1 MRRIVVLSL
10 LIFTTIF
17 IGCSQVRPEE
27 RPEPVN
33 RTTEDPITDFQAS
46 PQSGVAPLLVTFEWA
61 ASGGEVCTID
71 FGDGTSETVA
81 CTAGSLTHDYQD
93 PGTFTAVFT
102 AQANG
107 RTYNRDRQIA
117 ATTAPP
123 GSLQSTF
130 RADPT
135 VAPIGT
141 AVAFTWTVSGPSETC
156 VLDFNDGSAPL
167 SFSPCENGSHS
178 HTYSAVGN
186 YAATFVVTATDGTT
200 DSKVATVNITT
211 TANEVSPIESF
222 SANPTQGVAPL
233 AVDIAWHA
241 PDAVACVLHIGSDSY
256 GVSCSDTRQETFSV
270 VGTHTIT
277 FAATSATG
285 TTFEQNATV
294 RVGATPNSVPEVTHF
309 SATPQKVSEGDPV
322 TFSWTATDD
331 DGDPLTCSIAFGDGS
346 TWQGDC
352 ATGSTDHTY
361 TSAGKYQPEIT
372 ASDPTGASAGLR
384 TSVEVTTPGGT
395 TPTIVPPAIQKF
407 TVTPITGEK
416 PLAVSVSWEYSNQGG
431 EPVTC
436 TIHSGIAGAS
446 PDTFNPCPETG
457 THTLTYPDEG
467 TYTLKFSAR
476 KDGANA
482 TERTQSIT
490 VTDTFVQPKPALS
503 GVSVSPTSGRAPL
516 PVTANFSVDP
526 NGDPTTCTI
535 NWADGSPLTTINN
548 CDGSISETHTF
559 TGKGDYHITIT
570 AENSGGTTTFTQQI
584 RVDPQLPEI
593 TSLNASPA
601 TGTAPIDVEFS
612 WTIDTFGETYQCTL
626 DPGDG
631 TGPISVSDCT
641 SPVTHRYT
649 KGTDPLNAYTATLA
663 IIGPSPSVTRTTS
676 VAVSKPA
683 PTALVSAF
691 TRVASVDTNESVI
704 LNHILGGMLGTTA
717 TIELIDYDAILSTDI
732 ALLQFLDALK
742 TVDPQLMALTPSD
755 ILSADIAMANILT
768 ALDTVIGGNL
778 LGSLPNLSSLADTI
792 KIADLLVLPQWML
805 GTDFSDLAVGITIPA
820 FDFLLGSIQ
829 LFNHKNVAT
838 ANIQPV
844 SLTSNLLGIT
854 EVGNVGLKLSVVEP
868 PTIVVGEVSTTF
880 NSAGIRAALEIGLVD
895 VTDDTPGLFANL
907 LDALNLTI
915 PLVAT
920 IDLSSSEV
928 KLVHLDLALV
938 IAKGEGSI
946 ESIDRLI
953 RAVTLDAQVGIAELY
968 LGTPTP
974 PTNFFDPTV
983 STAAI
988 TSAHLGYSP
997 IGEITLSGEAC
1008 LIGGLICDSLEV
1020 TVKLKARALAR
1031 GSPAPTTKFQ
1041 ISTIPGTQTIMSSP
1055 SQLGALVDTLVSSL
1069 ELDTSVSI
1077 TGGSSITGVLA
1088 SLLNEITNIVT
1099 NTVGSITTALKS
1111 VLGGTT
1117 GVLQTVLDPLLRAI
1131 TNLTGVSIGSM
1142 DIHVWDVY

>member
-1 MRRIVVLSL
+1 MRRIVTYTFLVL
-10 LIFTTIF
+10 TTIL

-33 RTTEDPITDFQAS
+33 HATDDPITAFQAS

-71 FGDGTSETVA
+71 FGDGASETVA

-135 VAPIGT
+135 VTPIGT

-200 DSKVATVNITT
+200 DSKVATVNIAT

-222 SANPTQGVAPL
+222 TANPTQGVAPL

-285 TTFEQNATV
+285 TPFEQNATV

-361 TSAGKYQPEIT
+361 TSAGKYQSEIT

-548 CDGSISETHTF
+548 CDGSISENHTF
-559 TGKGDYHITIT
+559 TGKGDYQITVT
-570 AENSGGTTTFTQQI
+570 AENSGGRTTYTQQI

-631 TGPISVSDCT
+631 TGPVSVAHCA

-649 KGTDPLNAYTATLA
+649 EGTDPLNAYTATLA
-663 IIGPSPSVTRTTS
+663 ITALS
-676 VAVSKPA
+676 VAETTDVEVRKPDPIA
-683 PTALVSAF
+683 GVLAG
-691 TRVASVDTNESVI
+691 TRAASLNTGQVAIV
-704 LNHILGGMLGTTA
+704 GK
-717 TIELIDYDAILSTDI
+717 
-732 ALLQFLDALK
+732 LL
-742 TVDPQLMALTPSD
+742 T
-755 ILSADIAMANILT
+755 
-768 ALDTVIGGNL
+768 NL
-778 LGSLPNLSSLADTI
+778 LGANIEVSGVDYNGLASVNVTLFELFENLADVDTTLAVLTPRQILETPITLDTIIQALALIPNATNLLGNLPSAMNRSEVIELDKILSIPSTILDGIFSETGSSVSLPVLDIL
-792 KIADLLVLPQWML
+792 IA
-805 GTDFSDLAVGITIPA
+805 
-820 FDFLLGSIQ
+820 SIQ
-829 LFNHKNVAT
+829 LFNHTHVASASVQT
-838 ANIQPV
+838 V
-844 SLTSNLLGIT
+844 ELTGQILSGLGVTDLATIHARIG
-854 EVGNVGLKLSVVEP
+854 VIEP
-868 PTIVVGEVSTTF
+868 PVITIGGAGATF
-880 NSAGIRAALEIGLVD
+880 NSAGIRVLSNLTLVKTDVGQEATGLIGAITSVLTDIPLISALTD
-895 VTDDTPGLFANL
+895 VTSQVTIADLQVGVTVAQTTGVIDSLARTADSVVLKATPGLASIFLGKIDETQFFSPTYNFDENDVSSGEL
-907 LDALNLTI
+907 LNISVSAKL
-915 PLVAT
+915 PLVVEIQINLQAM
-920 IDLSSSEV
+920 
-928 KLVHLDLALV
+928 
-938 IAKGEGSI
+938 AKGAAIGGVNQEEIVSSFATVPDTRTISANGASVSDLVTSLVDNLEI
-946 ESIDRLI
+946 QIPISTDNI
-953 RAVTLDAQVGIAELY
+953 TLDVLGLPVGTLLGDIASGLAGATQT
-968 LGTPTP
+968 LIIQIKSVL
-974 PTNFFDPTV
+974 TN
-983 STAAI
+983 
-988 TSAHLGYSP
+988 
-997 IGEITLSGEAC
+997 IGLA
-1008 LIGGLICDSLEV
+1008 DSL
-1020 TVKLKARALAR
+1020 K
-1031 GSPAPTTKFQ
+1031 
-1041 ISTIPGTQTIMSSP
+1041 
-1055 SQLGALVDTLVSSL
+1055 
-1069 ELDTSVSI
+1069 
-1077 TGGSSITGVLA
+1077 
-1088 SLLNEITNIVT
+1088 SLLNRLLPI
-1099 NTVGSITTALKS
+1099 A
-1111 VLGGTT
+1111 GT
-1117 GVLQTVLDPLLRAI
+1117 
-1131 TNLTGVSIGSM
+1131 SIGSS
-1142 DIHVWDVY
+1142 DLTLLFVQ